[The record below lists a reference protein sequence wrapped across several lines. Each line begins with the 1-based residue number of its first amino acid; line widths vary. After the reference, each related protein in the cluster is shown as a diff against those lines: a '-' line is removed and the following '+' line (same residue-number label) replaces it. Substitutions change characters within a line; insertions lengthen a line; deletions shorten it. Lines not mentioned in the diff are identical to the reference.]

1 MSRLTKYLSAGVLL
15 AIVNSFIVMSPDLL
29 DGVGIGTALAN
40 NITKVVIQAI
50 MALVIMG
57 AGGVMREKADSGEL
71 PDGTVQNLLFF
82 ALAAALML
90 IAVAIAV
97 LWR

>member
-1 MSRLTKYLSAGVLL
+1 
-15 AIVNSFIVMSPDLL
+15 
-29 DGVGIGTALAN
+29 
-40 NITKVVIQAI
+40 
-50 MALVIMG
+50 
-57 AGGVMREKADSGEL
+57 MREKADSGEL